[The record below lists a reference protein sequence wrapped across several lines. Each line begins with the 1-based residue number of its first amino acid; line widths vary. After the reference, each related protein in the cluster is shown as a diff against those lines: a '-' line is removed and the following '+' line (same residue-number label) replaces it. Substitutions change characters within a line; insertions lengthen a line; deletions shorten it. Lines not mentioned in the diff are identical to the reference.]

1 MPTTIGTDVGW
12 SPCAPG
18 LQAKGLA
25 SYLSMGVVLFLSISG
40 DALSLLDLLGA
51 APTFW
56 CGAALSAVGFA
67 TASSFTSADKA
78 HVEKVSNTDRLI

>member
-1 MPTTIGTDVGW
+1 ME
-12 SPCAPG
+12 
-18 LQAKGLA
+18 
-25 SYLSMGVVLFLSISG
+25 VVLFLLLSG
-40 DALSLLDLLGA
+40 DALSLLDPLDA
-51 APTFW
+51 APAFW